1 MESSVATRI
10 EELKA
15 GKTTK
20 AQRAMMDFLSRT
32 DGTTVLK
39 MSISEIASAAGLADA
54 TVLRFCRSLGFGG
67 FQEFKI
73 RLAQD
78 ISGGMTERPCAV
90 GFVSEI
96 ATDYH
101 AAVDRSFANLTP
113 ELLQKIVEDILSA
126 RSVCCFGAGRSY
138 PAALELYNRFTK
150 MGIESRCERDPLALS
165 VLLSSRTEQDVIVLF
180 SVSGETR
187 MTLEAAE
194 LARAC
199 KMKILV
205 ITGSGG
211 SPLTRF
217 ADAVIYSDSA
227 ERTADTDAVANWLMQ
242 FFAVDVI
249 CTGLRFRDKARF
261 DEYIAKGNVAIAGK

>member
-1 MESSVATRI
+1 MEGSVASRM
-10 EELKA
+10 EQLRA

-20 AQRAMMDFLSRT
+20 AQRAMMEYLGRT
-32 DGTTVLK
+32 DGSSVLK
-39 MSISEIASAAGLADA
+39 MSISELASAAGLADA
-54 TVLRFCRSLGFGG
+54 TVLRFCRSLGFEG
-67 FQEFKI
+67 FQEFKL

-78 ISGGMTERPCAV
+78 ISGGKTERACAV
-90 GFVSEI
+90 GFVSDMVTE
-96 ATDYH
+96 YH
-101 AAVDRSFANLTP
+101 AAVDRSYVNFTT
-113 ELLQKIVEDILSA
+113 ESVQKILDGILSA
-126 RSVCCFGAGRSY
+126 RSVSCFGAGRSY
-138 PAALELYNRFTK
+138 LAALELHNRFTK

-165 VLLSSRTEQDVIVLF
+165 VLLASRTEQDVIVLF

-199 KMKILV
+199 KMKIIV
-205 ITGSGG
+205 ITCSGG

-217 ADAVIYSDSA
+217 ADAVLFSESA
-227 ERTADTDAVANWLMQ
+227 ERLPDPDAAVGRLMQ

-249 CTGLRFRDKARF
+249 CAGLRFRDKARF

>member
-1 MESSVATRI
+1 MENSIAGRI

-20 AQRAMMDFLSRT
+20 AQRTMMDFLGRT
-32 DGTTVLK
+32 DLSSVLK
-39 MSISEIASAAGLADA
+39 MSISELASAAGLADA

-67 FQEFKI
+67 FQEFKL

-78 ISGGMTERPCAV
+78 ISGGKAERACAV
-90 GFVSEI
+90 GFVSDM
-96 ATDYH
+96 ASDYH
-101 AAVDRSFANLTP
+101 SAVDRSFANLTP
-113 ELLQKIVEDILSA
+113 ELLQKILDAILSA
-126 RSVCCFGAGRSY
+126 RSVSCFGAGRSY
-138 PAALELYNRFTK
+138 LAALELHNRFTK

-165 VLLSSRTEQDVIVLF
+165 VLLSSRSEQDVIVLF

-199 KMKILV
+199 KMKIIV
-205 ITGSGG
+205 ITGNGN

-217 ADAVIYSDSA
+217 ADAVIYSEPA
-227 ERTADTDAVANWLMQ
+227 ERLPDTDAVGNRLMQ
-242 FFAVDVI
+242 FFAVDVV
-249 CTGLRFRDKARF
+249 CTGLRYRDKARF
-261 DEYIAKGNVAIAGK
+261 DEFIAKGNVAIAGK